1 MICSSL
7 KELELK
13 GKTRGIK
20 GHKSMLI
27 DRLLSMLKKT
37 IKYIRN
43 EDYDADK
50 MLRKRITIPD
60 PK

>member
-1 MICSSL
+1 MICLSL

-20 GHKSMLI
+20 GYKSKFI
-27 DRLLSMLKKT
+27 DRLLSMFKET
-37 IKYIRN
+37 IKDKRN

-50 MLRKRITIPD
+50 MLRKRLTIPD